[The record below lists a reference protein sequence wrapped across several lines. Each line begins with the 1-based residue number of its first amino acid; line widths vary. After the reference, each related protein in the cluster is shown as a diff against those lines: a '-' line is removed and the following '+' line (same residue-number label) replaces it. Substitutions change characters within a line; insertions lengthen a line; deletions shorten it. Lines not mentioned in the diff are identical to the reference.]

1 MKFKFN
7 KTKAIEYITASVDK
21 ESDTVFVPSLG
32 SDATRSIKSMRTT
45 MVNGGFKEFIN
56 THCPEEP
63 KSDDDVN
70 ILIEKIEKKVKN
82 IDINNSAEL
91 ETLFHLI
98 HLWGGNAGRGLYHT
112 KRGGFYNNI
121 NMVSYKKLIKSAIT
135 SNNIKD
141 IIKAIAQFE
150 IESKNISV
158 AFITKHTRFFSALN
172 PTHKCIP
179 IYDSVM
185 SKNYMLEFKKKLN
198 GYSHIKQPA
207 SAKLPRGRE
216 ELAIYW
222 DAMIQLSNYYQ
233 LPLKDLERILFVNA
247 R

>member
-7 KTKAIEYITASVDK
+7 KTKAIESIKASLDK
-21 ESDTVFVPSLG
+21 ELDTVFIPSLG
-32 SDATRSIKSMRTT
+32 SDATKSIKGMRTT
-45 MVNGGFKEFIN
+45 MKNNGFEEFIN
-56 THCPEEP
+56 IHCPEEP

-70 ILIEKIEKKVKN
+70 TLSEKIENKVKN
-82 IDINNSAEL
+82 IDINNSSDL

-98 HLWGGNAGRGLYHT
+98 HLWGGIAGRGLYQI

-121 NMVSYKKLIKSAIT
+121 NIDSYKKLIKSAIT
-135 SNNIKD
+135 SSNIID
-141 IIKAIAQFE
+141 IIKAIEQFE

-198 GYSHIKQPA
+198 AYSPIIQPA

-222 DAMIQLSNYYQ
+222 DAMIHLSNYYQ